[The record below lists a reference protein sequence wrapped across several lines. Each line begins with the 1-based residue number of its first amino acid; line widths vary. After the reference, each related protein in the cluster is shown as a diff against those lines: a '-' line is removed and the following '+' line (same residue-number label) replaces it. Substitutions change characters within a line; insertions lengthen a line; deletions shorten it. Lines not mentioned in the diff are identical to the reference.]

1 MALIEILHVC
11 ADMFEVDPDWT
22 AADAII
28 EGEWVSLQ
36 TVSGNVYA
44 ERANGVHEV
53 IGIAGDTMSDTTAGT
68 PYAANVGVS
77 NNARQRSTQNRVTD
91 YFNETLA
98 SGKITVYHGGGR
110 FATDQLNAGVTFAA
124 GQPIYADANGNTT
137 NVASAAGVVGIAL
150 GAAGAFPSGVP
161 GTAVLGHMSLGT
173 YLQFIMRD
181 GH

>member
-22 AADAII
+22 AVDAII

-44 ERANGVHEV
+44 ERADGVHEV

-68 PYAANVGVS
+68 PYAANVSVAS
-77 NNARQRSTQNRVTD
+77 NARQRSTQNRVSD

-98 SGKITVYHGGGR
+98 SGKITVYHSGGR
-110 FATDQLNAGVTFAA
+110 FATDQLGNVTFAA
-124 GQPIYADANGNTT
+124 GQPVYADANGNTT
-137 NVASAAGVVGIAL
+137 NVATAAGIVGIAL

-161 GTAVLGHMSLGT
+161 GTTIQGSMSLGT
-173 YLQFIMRD
+173 YLEFVMRC